1 MAVNSSAV
9 SLRKPLAG
17 GQREKT
23 AKSTSVP
30 PPFAIQVTRSSLP
43 NSYLF
48 CSRGKNAKNVI
59 KSTSVLCHAAW
70 TDGLLASFTRSS
82 IVFSCYWTRIKS
94 GSACAF
100 LCTNNVCLFT
110 RPDWRPSPCCLPL
123 LPTELHVKSSSSL
136 PGSPCSIMI
145 FKASVEAWALSHW
158 TGKDLGWASEHL
170 GSGTGVICLIVKH
183 CQILSP
189 FLTLSFHM

>member
-1 MAVNSSAV
+1 MYPPGVFLVSLCIIEIVVAHRRRISLSFYLIEQVVLRKRKWMAVNSSAV

-110 RPDWRPSPCCLPL
+110 RPD
-123 LPTELHVKSSSSL
+123 
-136 PGSPCSIMI
+136 
-145 FKASVEAWALSHW
+145 
-158 TGKDLGWASEHL
+158 
-170 GSGTGVICLIVKH
+170 
-183 CQILSP
+183 
-189 FLTLSFHM
+189 